1 MPSPSSRWVVAGP
14 ALLAA
19 IVAIACLIWGTNPP
33 DLAAASYRADL
44 FADHGF
50 LLWNNDWYSGHYLLS
65 YSVIYPPLGALLG
78 PRLVGALAA
87 VAAATLFA
95 ILARRRFGA
104 AALVPSLWFA
114 VGVASWMLTGRIP
127 FLLAIPFGLAALL
140 PVSTGRLWVAALFA
154 ALASLASPVAGLF
167 VAMAGVAIGVAGGRA
182 GGLALVAGA
191 GIPIAV
197 LNIAFPVAGEEPFAF
212 SSFVAIPLLA
222 AAVIWLVPD
231 RFRALRI
238 GAVIYALGAALV
250 YVIPNALGGN
260 VTRLGALFA
269 GPVLALVLWPR
280 GRLVVIAVSIPLLYW
295 QLVGP
300 VRDVAKSAG
309 EPSTERAF
317 YEPLLA
323 ELESLRASQPPFR
336 VEVPP
341 TVNRWEADYVAPEF
355 PLARGWLRQLESDD
369 FELFSDDNLT
379 ADSYR
384 AWLDDHGVAYVAVP
398 DAPLDWLA
406 KDEVELIEGGLP
418 YLRPVWNDDDWRL
431 YRVDQPHE
439 LGVSAIG
446 ADWFEVDAPRAGS
459 YPVALNFTST
469 WTVTEGDGCVERGP
483 SDSTVVQAKAPGTIR
498 VESKLGLGSGC

>member
-1 MPSPSSRWVVAGP
+1 LPSPSSRWIVAGP

-19 IVAIACLIWGTNPP
+19 IVATACLIWGTNPP

-44 FADHGF
+44 FADNGF
-50 LLWNNDWYSGHYLLS
+50 LLWNNGWYSGHYLLS
-65 YSVIYPPLGALLG
+65 YSIIYPPLGALLG

-95 ILARRRFGA
+95 LLARRRFGA
-104 AALVPSLWFA
+104 IALLPSLWFA

-127 FLLAIPFGLAALL
+127 FLLAVPFGLAALL
-140 PVSTGRLWVAALFA
+140 PGPTGSLWAAALFA
-154 ALASLASPVAGLF
+154 ALTSLASPVAGLF
-167 VAMAGVAIGVAGGRA
+167 VALAGVAIGAAGERRRA
-182 GGLALVAGA
+182 VALVVGA
-191 GIPIAV
+191 GLPIAV
-197 LNIAFPVAGEEPFAF
+197 LNLAFPVGGEEPFAF
-212 SSFVAIPLLA
+212 NSFIAVPLLA
-222 AAVIWLVPD
+222 AAVVWLVPV

-238 GAVIYALGAALV
+238 GAVLYAVAAAIA
-250 YVIPNALGGN
+250 YVVPTALGGN

-300 VRDVAKSAG
+300 VRDVAKSDG

-317 YEPLLA
+317 YEPLLG
-323 ELESLRASQPPFR
+323 ELERLQVDKRPFR

-341 TVNRWEADYVAPEF
+341 TVNRWEADYVAAEF

-369 FELFSDDNLT
+369 FDLFSDDNLD

-384 AWLDDHGVAYVAVP
+384 AWLNDHGVAYVAVP

-406 KDEVELIEGGLP
+406 KDEVDLIDSGLP
-418 YLRPVWNDDDWRL
+418 YLREAWSNGDWRL
-431 YRVDQPHE
+431 YRVDQPRG
-439 LGVSAIG
+439 LGVSALG
-446 ADWFEVDAPRAGS
+446 SHWFEIDAPRAGS
-459 YPVALNFTST
+459 YPAALNFTRT
-469 WTVTEGDGCVERGP
+469 WTVTEGSGCVERGP
-483 SDSTVVQAKAPGTIR
+483 DGQTVVRAKAPGTIR
-498 VESKLGLGSGC
+498 VESKLGFGSGC

>member
-1 MPSPSSRWVVAGP
+1 MPPPSSRRIVAGS

-87 VAAATLFA
+87 VVAATLFA
-95 ILARRRFGA
+95 ILASRRFGA
-104 AALVPSLWFA
+104 TALVPSLWFA
-114 VGVASWMLTGRIP
+114 LGVASWMLTGRIP

-140 PVSTGRLWVAALFA
+140 PGPTGPLWLAALFA
-154 ALASLASPVAGLF
+154 ALTSLASPVAGLF
-167 VAMAGVAIGVAGGRA
+167 VAFVGVAIGAAGERRRGI
-182 GGLALVAGA
+182 ALVLAAGL
-191 GIPIAV
+191 PIAV
-197 LNIAFPVAGEEPFAF
+197 LNIAFPVGGEEPFAF
-212 SSFVAIPLLA
+212 SSFVAVPLLA
-222 AAVIWLVPD
+222 AAVVWLVPV

-238 GAVIYALGAALV
+238 GAVIYAVGAALA
-250 YVIPNALGGN
+250 YVIPTAIGGN

-269 GPVLALVLWPR
+269 GPVLALVVWPR
-280 GRLVVIAVSIPLLYW
+280 GRVVVIAVSIPLLYW

-309 EPSTERAF
+309 EPSTERTF

-323 ELESLRASQPPFR
+323 ELVSLRSGRPPFR

-384 AWLDDHGVAYVAVP
+384 AWLNDHGVAYVAVP
-398 DAPLDWLA
+398 RAPLDWLA
-406 KDEVELIEGGLP
+406 KDEVELIEDGVP
-418 YLRPVWNDDDWRL
+418 YLRPVWNNEDWRL
-431 YRVDQPHE
+431 YRVDQPRE
-439 LGVSAIG
+439 LGVTEIG
-446 ADWFEVDAPRAGS
+446 PDWFEVDAPRAGS

-469 WTVTEGDGCVERGP
+469 WTVAQGDGCVARGP
-483 SDSTVVQAKAPGTIR
+483 NDSTLVRAKTPGTIR
-498 VESKLGLGSGC
+498 VESKLGFGSGC